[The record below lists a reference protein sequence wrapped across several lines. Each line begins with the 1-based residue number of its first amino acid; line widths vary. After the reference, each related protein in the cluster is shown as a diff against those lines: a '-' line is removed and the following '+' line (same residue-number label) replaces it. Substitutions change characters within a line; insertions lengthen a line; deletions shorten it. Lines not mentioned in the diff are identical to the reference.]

1 MALRVSKW
9 LGCFRTCPGILG
21 DKGDSGEEVALESD
35 CVCRREP
42 GEFGDLFFY
51 ELVV

>member
-1 MALRVSKW
+1 MAIRVSKW

-21 DKGDSGEEVALESD
+21 DKGDSGEVALESD